1 MIRRKDTQQEMDAC
15 NRLRHAYADF
25 ERTRDY
31 SKFILSFT
39 DEIEGFTDYFSKDE
53 TVLCL
58 MSQTGLWRE
67 WNSSHMSMKRA

>member
-1 MIRRKDTQQEMDAC
+1 MKLKSSLLRLENDTEKTQQEMDAC

-39 DEIEGFTDYFSKDE
+39 DEIEGFTDHFP
-53 TVLCL
+53 
-58 MSQTGLWRE
+58 
-67 WNSSHMSMKRA
+67 KR